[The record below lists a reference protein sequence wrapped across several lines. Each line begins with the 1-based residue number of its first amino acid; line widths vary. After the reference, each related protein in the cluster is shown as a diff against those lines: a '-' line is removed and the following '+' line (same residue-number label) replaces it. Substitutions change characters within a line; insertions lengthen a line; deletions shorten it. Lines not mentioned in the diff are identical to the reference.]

1 MANSLAALALV
12 FGLLGALLFWARR
25 AAGGAA
31 AGLSLGVVDTV
42 QLGSG
47 RSLAV
52 VRSGER
58 YFLVG
63 ATPHSISLIAE
74 LAAGDVAAS
83 QSTPGR
89 AASLPHGPGLA
100 ARMRSLRNAP

>member
-1 MANSLAALALV
+1 MVNSLAALALV
-12 FGLLGALLFWARR
+12 FGLLGAALFWVRR
-25 AAGGAA
+25 VGGGRASGPA
-31 AGLSLGVVDTV
+31 LGVVDAV

-74 LAAGDVAAS
+74 LAAGELAAALS
-83 QSTPGR
+83 RPAPAANLSTW
-89 AASLPHGPGLA
+89 PGLT
-100 ARMRSLRNAP
+100 ARMRSLRNMR